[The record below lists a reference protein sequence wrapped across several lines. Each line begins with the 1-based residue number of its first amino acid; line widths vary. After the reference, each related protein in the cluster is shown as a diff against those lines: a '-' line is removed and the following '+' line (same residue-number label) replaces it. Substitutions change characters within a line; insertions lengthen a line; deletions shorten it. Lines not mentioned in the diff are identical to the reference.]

1 VAIHG
6 TLAPLLR
13 CKRGSGADLT
23 PLGLNGDFIMFWHDW
38 ARKDLQ
44 RGDLNA
50 LRELKRGWGVP
61 SPPRLERLWD
71 REFIEEFDGGKLRIT
86 MKGRVALLLGRR

>member
-1 VAIHG
+1 
-6 TLAPLLR
+6 
-13 CKRGSGADLT
+13 
-23 PLGLNGDFIMFWHDW
+23 MFWRDW
-38 ARKDLQ
+38 ARKELL

-71 REFIEEFDGGKLRIT
+71 REFIEKDDDGKLRVT
-86 MKGRVALLLGRR
+86 MKGWVALLLGR